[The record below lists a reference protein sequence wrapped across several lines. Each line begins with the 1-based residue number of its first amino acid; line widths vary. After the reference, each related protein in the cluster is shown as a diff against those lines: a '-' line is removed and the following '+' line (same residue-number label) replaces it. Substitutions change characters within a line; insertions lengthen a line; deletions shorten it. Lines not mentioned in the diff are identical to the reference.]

1 MLSVRRGERC
11 GGSDPVPDVAG
22 AGGEDA
28 PRRGREQ
35 QRQEEAGGD
44 TQGHLASSLPCPEHR
59 PEPGVSLLQSSEVS
73 LPVLNIL
80 GLSYCWPGP

>member
-22 AGGEDA
+22 AGGEA
-28 PRRGREQ
+28 AARRGREQ

-44 TQGHLASSLPCPEHR
+44 TQGHLASPLPCPEHR
-59 PEPGVSLLQSSEVS
+59 QSSEGEVS
-73 LPVLNIL
+73 LSVFNIL
-80 GLSYCWPGP
+80 GLSYYWPGP